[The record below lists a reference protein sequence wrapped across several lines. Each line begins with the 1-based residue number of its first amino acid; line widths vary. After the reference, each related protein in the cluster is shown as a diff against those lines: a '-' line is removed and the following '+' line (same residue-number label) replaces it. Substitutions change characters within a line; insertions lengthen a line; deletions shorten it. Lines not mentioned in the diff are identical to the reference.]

1 MVSKASL
8 YLLVDDAKLPVE
20 EFSLEGCRLSWVP
33 DALLAQRWAVADFVF
48 VLPEV
53 EVKVK
58 GLRVSLQEE
67 RPYGASVSF
76 HELTPN
82 QKEML
87 KKLLSY
93 NESRGKRSILDL
105 FEFVYPL
112 AVGAIALALL
122 KG

>member
-1 MVSKASL
+1 LVSKASL

-20 EFSLEGCRLSWVP
+20 EFSLKGCRLSWAP
-33 DALLAQRWAVADFVF
+33 DALLAQKWAVADFVF

-58 GLRVSLQEE
+58 GLRISLKEE
-67 RPYGASVSF
+67 RPYGASVIF
-76 HELTPN
+76 HDLTSN
-82 QKEML
+82 QREML

-93 NESRGKRSILDL
+93 DENREKRSILDL
-105 FEFVYPL
+105 FEFAYPL
-112 AVGAIALALL
+112 AVGALALALL